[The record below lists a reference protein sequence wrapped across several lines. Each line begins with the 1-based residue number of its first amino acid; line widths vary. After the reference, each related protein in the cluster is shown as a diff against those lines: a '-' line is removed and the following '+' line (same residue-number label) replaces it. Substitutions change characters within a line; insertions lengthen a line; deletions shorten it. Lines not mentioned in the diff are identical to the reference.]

1 MFEHF
6 LEYIPVFFLSMLKF
20 ANGPMIGVAAGLGVI
35 ETGVVTFLG
44 SMTIITVLTIIG
56 EPAKEWMANRQ
67 KRKDSYKLFNKKRRR
82 SVRVYQKFDI
92 KGIAIL
98 TPLFL
103 TPIGGTIIAI
113 AFGVKKS
120 KILLH
125 MLWTNFVW
133 AFVLAYAFATI
144 MDDVK
149 AFFSNIFEYLFGLF

>member
-6 LEYIPVFFLSMLKF
+6 LEYIPVYFSTMLKF
-20 ANGPMIGVAAGLGVI
+20 ANGPIIGIAEGLGII
-35 ETGVVTFLG
+35 ETGIVTFLG
-44 SMTIITVLTIIG
+44 SMTIITTLTFIG
-56 EPAKEWMANRQ
+56 EPAKEWMAAQQ
-67 KRKDSYKLFNKKRRR
+67 KKKNSYKLFNKKRRR
-82 SVRVYQKFDI
+82 SVKVYQKFDI

-113 AFGVKKS
+113 AFGVKRS

-133 AFVLAYAFATI
+133 AFALSYAAATI

-149 AFFSNIFEYLFGLF
+149 EFFTQLFEYILSLF